1 MSSAGS
7 HLDLEL
13 LAAQLRRHSDDLSHS
28 SGSLLTVLSA
38 ALPPELV
45 RVNRE
50 GKWKARLAGRKPAVL
65 GIAATIGDQRYELER
80 AGVAAAPVAKIRHE
94 SGGVVLSTRTVSLDD
109 WSRVLARELGKV
121 ARSNAAAAT
130 ALRRFAAP

>member
-1 MSSAGS
+1 MTEGG

-13 LAAQLRRHSDDLSHS
+13 LAAQLRRHSDDLSLY
-28 SGSLLTVLSA
+28 SGFLLNVLSA

-45 RVNRE
+45 RVTRE
-50 GKWKARLAGRKPAVL
+50 GRWKARLARREPAVL
-65 GIAATIGDQRYELER
+65 GIAVTIGDQRYELER
-80 AGVAAAPVAKIRHE
+80 AGTGAAPVAKIRHE

-121 ARSNAAAAT
+121 ARSNAAAADALQRLT
-130 ALRRFAAP
+130 AP

>member
-1 MSSAGS
+1 MGTAGS

-13 LAAQLRRHSDDLSHS
+13 LAAQLRRHSDDLS
-28 SGSLLTVLSA
+28 LPA

-50 GKWKARLAGRKPAVL
+50 GRWKAKLAGRQPAVL
-65 GIAATIGDQRYELER
+65 GIAVTIGDQRYELER
-80 AGVAAAPVAKIRHE
+80 TGVGAAPVAKIRHE
-94 SGGVVLSTRTVSLDD
+94 SAGVVLSTRTVSLDD

-121 ARSNAAAAT
+121 ARSNAAAAD
-130 ALRRFAAP
+130 ALQRLTTGGRTG